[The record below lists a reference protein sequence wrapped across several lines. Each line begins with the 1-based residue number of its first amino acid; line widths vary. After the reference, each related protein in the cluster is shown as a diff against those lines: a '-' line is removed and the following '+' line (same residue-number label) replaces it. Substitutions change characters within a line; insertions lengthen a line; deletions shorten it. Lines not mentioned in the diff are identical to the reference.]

1 MLTPT
6 IAVKTSFLY
15 AAGNTPATSLTRSVP
30 QGQDVAVL
38 SLGCGDLR
46 NILYTTYLEKGLREY
61 KPIFPQDLKLIGLAQ
76 RKIDFTCCDV
86 VEKILGM

>member
-6 IAVKTSFLY
+6 VAVKTGFLY

-30 QGQDVAVL
+30 QGQDAAIL

-46 NILYTTYLEKGLREY
+46 NILYTTYFEKGFRGY
-61 KPIFPQDLKLIGLAQ
+61 KSTFPL
-76 RKIDFTCCDV
+76 
-86 VEKILGM
+86 